1 MITIFHAQKM
11 FARFLLFDRPELLY
25 FQQCGQMEIRNVFF
39 VMRVRVFEFGLASQ
53 IFFAILPFYCQFL
66 SDFFFIVHFTQFYRV
81 FRAFYRH
88 SLSLSHQKH
97 DKSFIFTIDLVIS
110 FQTSQN
116 SITFLMF
123 ITWALLMGNIF
134 YVANLQKQNSM

>member
-1 MITIFHAQKM
+1 MHRKCLQDFCSLIDQSYCISSSVGRWKYETC
-11 FARFLLFDRPELLY
+11 FLLCELEY
-25 FQQCGQMEIRNVFF
+25 FN
-39 VMRVRVFEFGLASQ
+39 LASLAKY
-53 IFFAILPFYCQFL
+53 FSPFCPFIANSYL
-66 SDFFFIVHFTQFYRV
+66 IFFFIVHFTQFYRV

-123 ITWALLMGNIF
+123 ISWALLMGNIF